1 MEGVGAA
8 QGGQT
13 AVPSLPVTAPCWRQC
28 VFPSGKSPSLP
39 NQVVYRLLRL
49 SAKLCKT
56 SVELESWGC
65 SPEGCKWSRLEPKDH
80 RGGSYWCS
88 PWARKWAVGRKFT
101 LSGGTSR
108 AIVPF
113 YLAVSRTPLNSVI
126 FMAGQIFK
134 KKKGG
139 GREGDLVASLRLQIW
154 NLPFMSFPFPAWLTP
169 AGMARKDLF
178 VVTVLLS
185 FPQIQVTTE
194 HPTGALKDVGT
205 LCRVEPA
212 GDALI
217 QW

>member
-8 QGGQT
+8 QGGQA
-13 AVPSLPVTAPCWRQC
+13 AVPLLPVTAPCWPQC
-28 VFPSGKSPSLP
+28 VFTSGKSPSLP
-39 NQVVYRLLRL
+39 NQVFYRLLRL
-49 SAKLCKT
+49 SAKLCET
-56 SVELESWGC
+56 RVGLESWGC
-65 SPEGCKWSRLEPKDH
+65 SPEGRKWSCLEPKDH
-80 RGGSYWCS
+80 RGGSSWCS
-88 PWARKWAVGRKFT
+88 PWARKWAVGGKFT

-126 FMAGQIFK
+126 FMPGQIFK
-134 KKKGG
+134 KKGG
-139 GREGDLVASLRLQIW
+139 WREGDLVASLWLQIW
-154 NLPFMSFPFPAWLTP
+154 NLPFMPFPLPAWLAA

-178 VVTVLLS
+178 MVTVLLS

-194 HPTGALKDVGT
+194 HPTGALKDAGT

>member
-8 QGGQT
+8 KGGQT

-28 VFPSGKSPSLP
+28 VLPSGKSPSLP
-39 NQVVYRLLRL
+39 NQVFYRLLRL

-56 SVELESWGC
+56 RVGLESWGC
-65 SPEGCKWSRLEPKDH
+65 SPEGRKWSRLEPKDH
-80 RGGSYWCS
+80 RGGSCWCS

-134 KKKGG
+134 KKKRWGE
-139 GREGDLVASLRLQIW
+139 GRRFSGFSAAPDMKSPLHV
-154 NLPFMSFPFPAWLTP
+154 
-169 AGMARKDLF
+169 
-178 VVTVLLS
+178 LS
-185 FPQIQVTTE
+185 FPSM
-194 HPTGALKDVGT
+194 AGT
-205 LCRVEPA
+205 CWHGKKGSLCGHCAVVIPPKYKWQQSIPLEP
-212 GDALI
+212 
-217 QW
+217 WKM